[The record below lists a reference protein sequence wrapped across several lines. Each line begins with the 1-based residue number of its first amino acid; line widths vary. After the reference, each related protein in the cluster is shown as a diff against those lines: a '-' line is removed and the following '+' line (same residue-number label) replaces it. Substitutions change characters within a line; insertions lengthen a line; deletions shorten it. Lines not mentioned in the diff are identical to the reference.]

1 MKKRTFIK
9 TSLKAAAGI
18 TLLKNTSLVAE
29 TNPFTPFTLPK
40 LNFAYNALEPYIDA
54 QTMEIHHSKH
64 HQAYVNNLNKAL
76 ENFPNPE
83 SDIEAIC
90 KNISKYPMAVR
101 NNGGGHYNH
110 SFFWNLLSDKKNQTP
125 FPKTKKLIEESF
137 TSFEVFK
144 EEFSKAA
151 LSRFGSGWAWMILDE
166 NKKLKIVS
174 TANQDNPLM
183 DIADTKGKPILALD
197 VWEHAYYL
205 KYQNKRVDYVN
216 AFFNIINWE
225 FVEEII

>member
-1 MKKRTFIK
+1 
-9 TSLKAAAGI
+9 
-18 TLLKNTSLVAE
+18 
-29 TNPFTPFTLPK
+29 
-40 LNFAYNALEPYIDA
+40 
-54 QTMEIHHSKH
+54 MEIHHSKH